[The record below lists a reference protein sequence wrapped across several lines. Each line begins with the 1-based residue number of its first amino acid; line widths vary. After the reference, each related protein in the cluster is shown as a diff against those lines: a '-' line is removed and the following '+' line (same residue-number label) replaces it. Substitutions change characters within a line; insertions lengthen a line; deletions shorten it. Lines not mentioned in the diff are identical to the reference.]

1 MINLEL
7 FQIYHLKEISFSAEL
22 FLSCSILQLTFYAIS
37 TAYERRSGFVILNQ
51 QIYYVGFLLV
61 ILSLFLLL
69 NEDLLAMNE
78 FSSNNFIINDYL
90 GFAAKLMIC
99 ITSAAFLL
107 VINTSFRDEPIQ
119 NNFEYVVLITIS
131 ILGLLLL
138 CSANDLITAYLAV
151 ELHSIAFYIMAAFK
165 RDSSYSIE
173 SGLKYFIIGALSST
187 FFLFGSSIIY
197 GCMGSL
203 IFDDLRMF
211 FSLLSLPT
219 ANLEAP
225 LIFGGM
231 GNFLDPLTFTLI
243 LSCNSFL
250 IEIPSFQPCLT
261 SPDNLVDWCCLNG
274 EKEII
279 LQTVFNDFQSI
290 PGGAYLKI
298 HPISIDFS
306 SSVFAVNSIAS
317 QGLNS
322 GLLIFCHNIHFVNSF
337 VDLELLSNL
346 SSSKNTNIEESL
358 SFLKQVYRFYLNST
372 VSVTTPINSSML
384 NLNFVSIGFFFI
396 CVSLFIKLSIAPF
409 HFWSLDVYEGSPN
422 TTTFFFCSYPQN
434 QFICSTNET
443 LLREF
448 LSSLYC
454 RFSDIFFCFG
464 CFKCSCGLFGGS

>member
-1 MINLEL
+1 
-7 FQIYHLKEISFSAEL
+7 
-22 FLSCSILQLTFYAIS
+22 
-37 TAYERRSGFVILNQ
+37 
-51 QIYYVGFLLV
+51 
-61 ILSLFLLL
+61 
-69 NEDLLAMNE
+69 
-78 FSSNNFIINDYL
+78 
-90 GFAAKLMIC
+90 
-99 ITSAAFLL
+99 
-107 VINTSFRDEPIQ
+107 
-119 NNFEYVVLITIS
+119 
-131 ILGLLLL
+131 
-138 CSANDLITAYLAV
+138 
-151 ELHSIAFYIMAAFK
+151 
-165 RDSSYSIE
+165 
-173 SGLKYFIIGALSST
+173 
-187 FFLFGSSIIY
+187 
-197 GCMGSL
+197 
-203 IFDDLRMF
+203 
-211 FSLLSLPT
+211 
-219 ANLEAP
+219 
-225 LIFGGM
+225 M
-231 GNFLDPLTFTLI
+231 GNFLDPLTFTSI

-346 SSSKNTNIEESL
+346 SSFKNTNIEESL
-358 SFLKQVYRFYLNST
+358 SFLKQVYGFYLNSI

-422 TTTFFFCSYPQN
+422 TTTFFLQ
-434 QFICSTNET
+434 
-443 LLREF
+443 
-448 LSSLYC
+448 SSPKLAYS
-454 RFSDIFFCFG
+454 FY
-464 CFKCSCGLFGGS
+464 